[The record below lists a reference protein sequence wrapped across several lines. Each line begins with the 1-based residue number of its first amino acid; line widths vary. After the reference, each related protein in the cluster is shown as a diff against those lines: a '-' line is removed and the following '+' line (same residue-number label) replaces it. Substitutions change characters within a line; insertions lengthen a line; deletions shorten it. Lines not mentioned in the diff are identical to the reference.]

1 VTDSNNNKK
10 SLKSFFWLWGILT
23 VILVVMGLFVPGH
36 FMPRSM
42 SGSMHLTILTMVVFT
57 VAAAPVAA
65 GVYAAAIY
73 ILRNWVHKGDDV
85 PPPAEPIRDSGVVVA
100 TWVSVSVLLTLF
112 LLIWGLGALAEDN
125 STSSSDPLVVN
136 VIGQQWVW
144 TFQYPG
150 THVESNSLYLPEG
163 REVEFHVTSLDV
175 THGFWIVQMGVQ
187 VDANPGVITTIHTTP
202 NQLGTFNVRC
212 EQFCGLNHA
221 FMDALG
227 HVVSPQQFNTWLA
240 AQPQRAQ
247 EGTA

>member
-1 VTDSNNNKK
+1 VTDSKNNKK
-10 SLKSFFWLWGILT
+10 SLKSFFWLWGIFT
-23 VILVVMGLFVPGH
+23 VVGVVLGLWAPGH
-36 FMPRSM
+36 FMPQSM
-42 SGSMHLTILTMVVFT
+42 SSNMHLTVLTMVVFS

-73 ILRNWVHKGDDV
+73 ILRNWTHKGDDV
-85 PPPAEPIRDSGVVVA
+85 PPPAEPIRDNGIFVT

-125 STSSSDPLVVN
+125 ATSSSDPLIVN
-136 VIGQQWVW
+136 VIAQQWVW

-163 REVEFHVTSLDV
+163 REVEFHITSVDV

-227 HVVSPQQFNTWLA
+227 HVVSPQQFTTWLA
-240 AQPQRAQ
+240 AQPQRA
-247 EGTA
+247 

>member
-1 VTDSNNNKK
+1 VTDSDNDKK

-23 VILVVMGLFVPGH
+23 IVGVLIGLFGPSH
-36 FMPRSM
+36 LMPKSM
-42 SGSMHLTILTMVVFT
+42 SPNMHLTILTMVVFT

-73 ILRNWVHKGDDV
+73 VLRNWTHKGDEP
-85 PPPAEPIRDSGVVVA
+85 PPPAKPVRENGVVVA
-100 TWVSVSVLLTLF
+100 TWTSISVLLTLF

-125 STSSSDPLVVN
+125 ASASSNPLIVN
-136 VIGQQWVW
+136 VIAQQWVW

-150 THVESNSLYLPEG
+150 THVESNSLYLPKG
-163 REVEFHVTSLDV
+163 REVEFHVSSEDV

-202 NQLGTFNVRC
+202 NVLGTFNVRC

-227 HVVSPQQFNTWLA
+227 DVVTPQQFSAWLA
-240 AQPQRAQ
+240 AQPQR
-247 EGTA
+247 T